1 MSELH
6 PFPPFIHSD
15 SEVLFLGTFPP
26 QPKRWAFD
34 FYYPNPTNDFWRVMG
49 LIFYADKMHFYDGT
63 IKKFDLSRIK
73 EFLIER
79 HIALYDTGVEVIR
92 LKDNASDKFLQ
103 IVKSIDL
110 YSLLHDYHALSYLV
124 TTGEKAAG
132 VIAELTNTT
141 VPLIGEF
148 VQFTFEGRNIYHY
161 RMPST
166 SRAYPLAVE
175 KKAVEYAKVFMTMGM
190 SVKL

>member
-1 MSELH
+1 MTEQH
-6 PFPPFIHSD
+6 PFPPFIHAD
-15 SEVLFLGTFPP
+15 SEVLILGTFPP

-49 LIFYADKMHFYDGT
+49 LIFYADKMFFYDAT
-63 IKKFDLSRIK
+63 AKKFDLSRIK
-73 EFLIER
+73 EFLIEH
-79 HIALYDTGVEVIR
+79 HIALSDTGVEAIR

-103 IVKSIDL
+103 IVKSIDINAV
-110 YSLLHDYHALSYLV
+110 LHRYPSLSYLV

-132 VIAELTNTT
+132 VLAELTHTD
-141 VPLIGEF
+141 VPLIGEY
-148 VQFTFEGRNIYHY
+148 VQFTFEGRTIRHY

-175 KKAVEYAKVFMTMGM
+175 KKAAEYAKVFRSMSM
-190 SVKL
+190 SVQL

>member
-6 PFPPFIHSD
+6 PFPPYIHDD

-49 LIFYADKMHFYDGT
+49 LIFYADKMYLYDAAA
-63 IKKFDLSRIK
+63 KKFDLNKIK
-73 EFLIER
+73 SFLDTR
-79 HIALYDTGVEVIR
+79 HIALSDTGVEVFR

-103 IVKSIDL
+103 IVRSIDIYDFL
-110 YSLLHDYHALSYLV
+110 RRYPSLSYLV
-124 TTGEKAAG
+124 TTGEKAAT
-132 VIAELTNTT
+132 VIAEHTHTSI
-141 VPLIGEF
+141 PHIGCCE
-148 VQFTFEGRNIYHY
+148 QFEFEGRTVYHY

-175 KKAVEYAKVFMTMGM
+175 KKAEEYAKVFRAMGM
-190 SVKL
+190 SVRL